1 MTKLKE
7 KTRPRV
13 KDRQTAKKNTT
24 LKDSKSK
31 SHADIVLD
39 AMRPVVHMIA
49 ESIGRTSEV
58 ILHDFRTPDA
68 SVIEIAGNLTNREI
82 GAPVNEINKWLL
94 SQGKD
99 VRDKTEKFIRTGRGR
114 TLKTART
121 LFRESDGRAFGA
133 LCINIDVTE
142 LLSVAR
148 NIADLAGSDEL
159 FQEQPRLVDDIAY
172 VVQAVVAAEEARTGA
187 RPDIGTPAD
196 RVRVFRALQDQGVF
210 TLRRAVPRV
219 AEYFGV
225 SRATIYSYLNE
236 VNGSANRD

>member
-1 MTKLKE
+1 MTKPKE

-13 KDRQTAKKNTT
+13 KSRRTT
-24 LKDSKSK
+24 TKSSKSK
-31 SHADIVLD
+31 SHADIVLE

-49 ESIGRTSEV
+49 NSIGRTSEV
-58 ILHDFRTPDA
+58 VLHDFRTPDA
-68 SVIEIAGNLTNREI
+68 SVIEIAGNLTDRGI

-99 VRDKTEKFIRTGRGR
+99 VRDKQEKFVRTGRGR

-121 LFRESDGRAFGA
+121 LFRDEGGRAFGA

-172 VVQAVVAAEEARTGA
+172 VVQAVVAAEEAKSGSRLNIA
-187 RPDIGTPAD
+187 TPAD
-196 RVRVFRALQDQGVF
+196 RMRVFRALQDQGVF

-236 VNGSANRD
+236 VNGGADHD

>member
-7 KTRPRV
+7 KTRQRV
-13 KDRQTAKKNTT
+13 KARQTTT
-24 LKDSKSK
+24 TKSTKSK

-58 ILHDFRTPDA
+58 VLHDFRTPDA
-68 SVIEIAGNLTNREI
+68 SVIEIAGNLTNRGI

-99 VRDKTEKFIRTGRGR
+99 VRDKTEKFMRTGRGR

-121 LFRESDGRAFGA
+121 LFRERNGQAFGA

-148 NIADLAGSDEL
+148 SIADLSGSDEL
-159 FQEQPRLVDDIAY
+159 FQKQPRLVDDIAY
-172 VVQAVVAAEEARTGA
+172 VVQGVVAAEEAKTGSRLNMA
-187 RPDIGTPAD
+187 TQSD
-196 RVRVFRALQDQGVF
+196 RMRVFRALQEQGVF

-236 VNGSANRD
+236 VNGEADHD